1 MSLSKSLLS
10 SLQSLISNP
19 MTKYILRRLL
29 LALPILL
36 GITIIDFALINL
48 APGDPIDAMI
58 DPTTAVGVGV
68 QEQLREKMGLN
79 QPLPVRYGIWLRE
92 LVTGNMGYSYV
103 KNVPVAERIQERL
116 GATLIL
122 TLSALLFS
130 VLIGIPLG
138 ILSALRQYSWLDY
151 LMTFLAFAGI
161 SVPNFFLALGG
172 IYLFS
177 LKLGILPPFGMVSLR
192 TQLPYTVDL
201 LYHLI
206 LPATILGLSST
217 ASLMRFA
224 RTSLLEVV
232 GMDYIITARAK
243 GLKERVIVTGHA
255 LRNAL
260 IPLITVLGL
269 RLPGLFGG
277 SVIIESIF
285 NWPGIGQLAIE
296 SITDRDYPQIMGL
309 LLISAVLILA
319 ANLLTDILYA
329 YADPRIR
336 YEEKPT

>member
-1 MSLSKSLLS
+1 
-10 SLQSLISNP
+10 
-19 MTKYILRRLL
+19 MTQYILRRLIM
-29 LALPILL
+29 ALPILL

-58 DPTTAVGVGV
+58 DPTAAVNVAA
-68 QEQLREKMGLN
+68 QEDLREKMGLN

-92 LVTGNMGYSYV
+92 IATGNMGYSYV
-103 KNVPVAERIQERL
+103 KNVPVAERIQNRI
-116 GATLIL
+116 GATLLL
-122 TLSALLFS
+122 TSSALFIS

-151 LMTFLAFAGI
+151 LLTLFAFAGI
-161 SVPNFFLALGG
+161 SIPNFFLALGG

-177 LKLGILPPFGMVSLR
+177 LKLGLLPPFGMVSLR
-192 TQLPYTVDL
+192 SELPRAIDI

-206 LPATILGLSST
+206 LPATVLGLAST
-217 ASLMRFA
+217 GSLMRFA

-232 GMDYIITARAK
+232 GMDYITTARAK
-243 GLKERVIVTGHA
+243 GLGEKIIVTGHA

-269 RLPGLFGG
+269 RIPGLFGG
-277 SVIIESIF
+277 SVIIETVFS
-285 NWPGIGQLAIE
+285 WPGIGQLAIE

-309 LLISAVLILA
+309 LLISAVLILF

-336 YEEKPT
+336 YEER

>member
-1 MSLSKSLLS
+1 
-10 SLQSLISNP
+10 

-92 LVTGNMGYSYV
+92 MFSGNMGYSYV
-103 KNVPVAERIQERL
+103 KNVPVAERIRARL

-130 VLIGIPLG
+130 VLVGIPLG
-138 ILSALRQYSWLDY
+138 VLSALRQYSWLDY

-161 SVPNFFLALGG
+161 SVPNFFLALAG

-192 TQLPYTVDL
+192 TELPYVVDL

-206 LPATILGLSST
+206 LPATILGLAST

-232 GMDYIITARAK
+232 GMDYITTARAK
-243 GLKERVIVTGHA
+243 GLKEQIIVIGHA

-260 IPLITVLGL
+260 IPLITILGL

-336 YEEKPT
+336 YEEQPT

>member
-1 MSLSKSLLS
+1 
-10 SLQSLISNP
+10 
-19 MTKYILRRLL
+19 MTKYILRRLIM
-29 LALPILL
+29 AIPILL

-58 DPTTAVGVGV
+58 DPTAAVNVAA
-68 QEQLREKMGLN
+68 QEALREKMGLN
-79 QPLPVRYGIWLRE
+79 QPLPIRYGIWLRE
-92 LVTGNMGYSYV
+92 MAKGNMGYSYV
-103 KNVPVAERIQERL
+103 KNVPVAERIRNRL
-116 GATLIL
+116 GATLLL
-122 TLSALLFS
+122 TSTALLIS

-151 LMTFLAFAGI
+151 LLTFFAFAGI

-172 IYLFS
+172 IYIFS
-177 LKLGILPPFGMVSLR
+177 LKLGVLPPFGMVSLR
-192 TQLPYTVDL
+192 TELPKVIDI

-206 LPATILGLSST
+206 LPATVLGLASIG
-217 ASLMRFA
+217 SLMRFA

-232 GMDYIITARAK
+232 GMDYITTARAK
-243 GLKERVIVTGHA
+243 GLRERVIVSGHA

-269 RLPGLFGG
+269 RIPGLFGG
-277 SVIIESIF
+277 SVIIETVFS
-285 NWPGIGQLAIE
+285 WPGIGQLAIE

-309 LLISAVLILA
+309 LLISAVLILL

-336 YEEKPT
+336 YDDN